1 MNATNCARSG
11 RNYSRTVL
19 GLAAAACLIGLTAA
33 PAAAEKPFE
42 NVHDRFTVS
51 FEEEL
56 CGIEGVQTTVTV
68 QEHFKGRI
76 GKNGF
81 PLFQG
86 NAKSTVT
93 WFNPETDRSA
103 TLRDRSNFRDIS
115 VTDNG
120 DGTITVVSQTTGIPV
135 EIRQDDGTVG
145 LKDVGRIVFSTVL
158 DYNGTPTDTEDDE
171 FISQEILSISG
182 PHPEAESDFTL
193 FCPTVVEAL
202 T

>member
-1 MNATNCARSG
+1 MTANNRAPSR
-11 RNYSRTVL
+11 RNRTRTLL
-19 GLAAAACLIGLTAA
+19 GIAAVACLVGLTAA

-42 NVHDRFTVS
+42 NEHNRFTLS

-56 CGIEGVQTTVTV
+56 CGIDVETTVTV
-68 QEHFKGRI
+68 KEHLKGRI
-76 GKNGF
+76 GSNGF
-81 PLFQG
+81 PIFQS
-86 NAKSTVT
+86 NANATVT
-93 WFNPETDRSA
+93 WYNPETDRTV
-103 TLRDRSNFRDIS
+103 TLRNRSNVKDLS

-120 DGTITVVSQTTGIPV
+120 DGTITVVQQATGIPE
-135 EIRQDDGTVG
+135 EITLDDGTVAI
-145 LKDVGRIVFSTVL
+145 KDVGRIVFSTVI

-193 FCPTVVEAL
+193 FCPTIVEGL

>member
-1 MNATNCARSG
+1 MNATNRARFE
-11 RNYSRTVL
+11 RTFSRTVL
-19 GLAAAACLIGLTAA
+19 GLAAAACLVGLTAA

-42 NVHDRFTVS
+42 NEHNRFTVS

-56 CGIEGVQTTVTV
+56 CGIDVETTVTV
-68 QEHFKGRI
+68 KEHLKGRI
-76 GKNGF
+76 GPNGF

-86 NAKSTVT
+86 NVNATVT
-93 WFNPETDRSA
+93 WYNPETDRTV
-103 TLRDRSNFRDIS
+103 TLRDRSNFKDRS

-120 DGTITVVSQTTGIPV
+120 DGTITVVSQTTGIPI
-135 EIRQDDGTVG
+135 EITLDDGTVG
-145 LKDVGRIVFSTVL
+145 LKDVGRIVFSTVI

-193 FCPTVVEAL
+193 FCPTVVDGL